1 MINIDGTLLI
11 QFVNFVVLMVALHFI
26 LYKPLRAMLQQ
37 RKETIDGSHQHA
49 KDLAVQVEEKM
60 AAYQEKLQEAKV
72 KAGQEKAVLRN
83 EALGQE
89 ATIIGQAREAA
100 ATALD
105 SIKEKVSVEAEAA
118 RKTLRSE
125 TEALATDIAA
135 KLLGR
140 SL

>member
-1 MINIDGTLLI
+1 VINIDGTLLI
-11 QFVNFVVLMVALHFI
+11 QFVNFVVLMIALHFI

-60 AAYQEKLQEAKV
+60 AAYQDKLQEAKL
-72 KAGQEKAVLRN
+72 KAGQEKAVLRDD
-83 EALGQE
+83 ALRQE
-89 ATIIGQAREAA
+89 ATIIGQAREN
-100 ATALD
+100 ATATLET
-105 SIKEKVSVEAEAA
+105 IKGKVAAEAAGA

-125 TEALATDIAA
+125 TEALANDIAA